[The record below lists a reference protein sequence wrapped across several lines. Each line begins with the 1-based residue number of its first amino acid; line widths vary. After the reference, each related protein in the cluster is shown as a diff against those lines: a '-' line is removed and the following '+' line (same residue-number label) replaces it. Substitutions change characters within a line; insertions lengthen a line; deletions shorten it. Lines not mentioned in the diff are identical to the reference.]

1 MDVRIEVFLSGI
13 FACLDRADLIRQDQK
28 SDLYGFLTDS
38 MNRQGCKLLQIG
50 GTANHVHFVV
60 QMSVDLSVD
69 ELLKKSKLSSMH
81 EMHRLGFS
89 DFFWDIGY
97 WAYSIGTQDLNDEFY
112 KIEHQIDYHNIVS
125 LDTELKELMESMDME
140 ADDDL
145 CELNEYS
152 YN

>member
-1 MDVRIEVFLSGI
+1 
-13 FACLDRADLIRQDQK
+13 
-28 SDLYGFLTDS
+28 
-38 MNRQGCKLLQIG
+38 
-50 GTANHVHFVV
+50 
-60 QMSVDLSVD
+60 MSVDLSVD